1 MATHQFDH
9 LSLVVSD
16 AELSLEGLTRSIQVG
31 SVDMQQGALYA
42 RDLSGALSVLGLD
55 TAASLIEDIAR
66 QLTLGQP
73 SVLDVAQGLLPHV
86 ASALKDIQLGHVP
99 EPDAQLTVF
108 GPWSSRLQVLVS
120 RDSASLS
127 SFEAVAPKTGQAQIL
142 GPSDPGFK
150 ALRMKGL
157 NLIQNAR
164 IVNQRDDER
173 TVVQMDALLSEL
185 QDWALRVGQVPLSQ
199 LFPLSAQAMQDVWL
213 DSSVLDLLDPLRDLG
228 VQAGSIQAQSRSLTI
243 YMEWLGVNLSSDEFQ
258 QLGQCLSTA
267 SGHVKRLADGYRLVF
282 PCSLSRMRM
291 TPYLQN
297 GQRFAVGAGQF
308 IQFDPHAEGSGFAG
322 TLTVCSGLSTRT
334 LQVER
339 VLPAQNM
346 NLFAVPHDIPT
357 PEGVSGVA
365 LDAMGEIYFCLNMA

>member
-16 AELSLEGLTRSIQVG
+16 AELSLQGLTRSIQVG

-55 TAASLIEDIAR
+55 TAASLVEDVAR

-73 SVLDVAQGLLPHV
+73 SVLDVAQGLLPNV
-86 ASALKDIQLGHVP
+86 ASALKDIQLGQIL
-99 EPDAQLTVF
+99 EPDEQLKVF
-108 GPWSSRLQVLVS
+108 GPWASRLQVLVS
-120 RDSASLS
+120 RDTASLS
-127 SFEAVAPKTGQAQIL
+127 SFEAVSPKSAQAQLL
-142 GPSDPGFK
+142 GQGDPGFK
-150 ALRMKGL
+150 AMRMKGL
-157 NLIQNAR
+157 SLIQNAR

-185 QDWALRVGQVPLSQ
+185 QDWTLRVGQVPLSQ
-199 LFPLSAQAMQDVWL
+199 LFPMSAQAMQDVWL
-213 DSSVLDLLDPLRDLG
+213 DSTLLDLLDPLRELG
-228 VQAGSIQAQSRSLTI
+228 AQAGSIQAQSRSLTV
-243 YMEWLGVNLSSDEFQ
+243 YMDWLDLSLSNEDFQ
-258 QLGQCLSTA
+258 KLGQCMA
-267 SGHVKRLADGYRLVF
+267 AAAGHVKRLADGYRLVF

-291 TPYLQN
+291 TPYVQN
-297 GQRFAVGAGQF
+297 GQRYAVGSGQF
-308 IQFDPHAEGSGFAG
+308 IQFDPHADGTGFAG
-322 TLTVCSGLSTRT
+322 MLTLCSGLANQA

-346 NLFAVPHDIPT
+346 NIFAVPQDIPK

-365 LDAMGEIYFCLNMA
+365 LDAMGEIYYCLSMA

>member
-1 MATHQFDH
+1 
-9 LSLVVSD
+9 LRCL
-16 AELSLEGLTRSIQVG
+16 
-31 SVDMQQGALYA
+31 
-42 RDLSGALSVLGLD
+42 LSG
-55 TAASLIEDIAR
+55 LIEDIAR

-86 ASALKDIQLGHVP
+86 ASAIKDIQLGHVP

-120 RDSASLS
+120 RDTASLS
-127 SFEAVAPKTGQAQIL
+127 SFEAVAPKTGHTQIL
-142 GPSDPGFK
+142 GLSDPGFK

-185 QDWALRVGQVPLSQ
+185 QDWSLRVGQVPLSQ

-334 LQVER
+334 LQVDR

-346 NLFAVPHDIPT
+346 NLFEVPHNIPT

-365 LDAMGEIYFCLNMA
+365 LDAMGEIYYCLNMA